1 VIAALGPALGLGACD
16 FAPAYQAPP
25 VALPANYKNLDTS
38 MWQTAHPADDQPR
51 GDWWLSFGD
60 SALDTLEPQVELA
73 NQDLAAALAS
83 YEQAR
88 AYVVQAESQFYPS
101 LAHNSQLSDNRQS
114 DNRPLRGANEP
125 DYYGNNFVDAT
136 AGYEVDL
143 WGRIR
148 DAVAASKAQAQASGA
163 IFESVRIGLQAEL
176 ARDYLNLRFVD
187 QQQKLLQDTV
197 SAYRAALDLTRER
210 YQGKIAAPIDV
221 ERARVQLEVAKA
233 QLTDLTA
240 TRALLQDAI
249 ATLIGRPASNF
260 TIPSSTR
267 AIRVPDFPPGVPSTL
282 LERRPD
288 VAAAERETAAANERI
303 GIAKAAFFPRFTI
316 NLLAGTQDT
325 GLNLL
330 NLANSFWSVGPTVY
344 LPLFDGGLRAAQLT
358 AAEAAYRE
366 EVARYRGTVL
376 KAIQDVEDSLALTR
390 TLEKEVRS
398 ARAAATAAERAQDLA
413 LQLYREGATNYLEV
427 VVAQTAALSA
437 ELNLLNIETRRQQAV
452 VALILALGG
461 GFTVDVAAQADPPH
475 P

>member
-1 VIAALGPALGLGACD
+1 
-16 FAPAYQAPP
+16 
-25 VALPANYKNLDTS
+25 
-38 MWQTAHPADDQPR
+38 
-51 GDWWLSFGD
+51 
-60 SALDTLEPQVELA
+60 
-73 NQDLAAALAS
+73 
-83 YEQAR
+83 
-88 AYVVQAESQFYPS
+88 
-101 LAHNSQLSDNRQS
+101 
-114 DNRPLRGANEP
+114 
-125 DYYGNNFVDAT
+125 
-136 AGYEVDL
+136 
-143 WGRIR
+143 
-148 DAVAASKAQAQASGA
+148 
-163 IFESVRIGLQAEL
+163 
-176 ARDYLNLRFVD
+176 
-187 QQQKLLQDTV
+187 
-197 SAYRAALDLTRER
+197 
-210 YQGKIAAPIDV
+210 
-221 ERARVQLEVAKA
+221 VAKA